1 MFTWSSPAAYYQEGY
16 HSGKTFI
23 LLTAQEAAEY
33 AQVPVIAA
41 GEVVYEQQ
49 GYVVLGYDSVEE
61 MWRAAGS

>member
-1 MFTWSSPAAYYQEGY
+1 MDYQRAVSRIY

-41 GEVVYEQQ
+41 GEVVYDRQ
-49 GYVVLGYDSVEE
+49 GYVVLHYDSAVWFKENY
-61 MWRAAGS
+61 